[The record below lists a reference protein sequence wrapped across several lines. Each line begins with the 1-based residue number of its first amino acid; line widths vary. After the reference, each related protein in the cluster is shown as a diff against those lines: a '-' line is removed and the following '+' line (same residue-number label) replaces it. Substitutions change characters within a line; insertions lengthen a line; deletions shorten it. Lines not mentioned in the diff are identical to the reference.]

1 MFKTLI
7 KLLNIHSN
15 DLNIHIQAAEKPQ
28 SQKKEKICNVLFLGI
43 FERFGSSYGKK
54 GIKTEKILTFTFKR
68 YCMPYGEKKTKRL
81 DKFLAEAI
89 V

>member
-15 DLNIHIQAAEKPQ
+15 DLNIHIQAAKKPQ

-43 FERFGSSYGKK
+43 FERFGWSYGKK
-54 GIKTEKILTFTFKR
+54 GI
-68 YCMPYGEKKTKRL
+68 
-81 DKFLAEAI
+81 
-89 V
+89 